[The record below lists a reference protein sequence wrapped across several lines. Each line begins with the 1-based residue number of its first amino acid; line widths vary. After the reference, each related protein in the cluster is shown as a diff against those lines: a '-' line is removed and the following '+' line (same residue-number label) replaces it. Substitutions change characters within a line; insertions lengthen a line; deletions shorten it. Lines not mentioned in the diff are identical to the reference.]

1 MAPILA
7 LRLYL
12 GSEQFFGSLETS
24 NKWALIRRL
33 RCHLHLIIKTRA
45 RARTRAREKMGNLER
60 ISEVILE
67 SEVA

>member
-1 MAPILA
+1 MAPIQA

-33 RCHLHLIIKTRA
+33 RRHLHLIIKTRA
-45 RARTRAREKMGNLER
+45 GARTRAREENG
-60 ISEVILE
+60 
-67 SEVA
+67 